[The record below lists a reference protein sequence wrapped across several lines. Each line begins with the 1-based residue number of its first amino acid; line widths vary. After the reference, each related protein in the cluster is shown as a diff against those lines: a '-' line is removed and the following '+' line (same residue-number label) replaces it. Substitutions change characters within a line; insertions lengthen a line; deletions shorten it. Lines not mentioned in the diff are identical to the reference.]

1 MAEFSRING
10 KYVLN
15 AVEDA
20 PDFRDFRYQPALIP
34 LQNEVTPPDDLN
46 IRDQGG
52 EGACTGFGLAAAIDL
67 QLGERGDDRTVST
80 RMLYEM
86 AKQFDEW
93 SGEAYEGSSCRGAV
107 KGWYGMGVCDD
118 TLAPYSPGHA
128 NWQLTIDQ
136 AKDARKTSLGA
147 YYRVDKKISDYHAA
161 LNEVGAL
168 YVSAMVTTGWQNRSV
183 GGGEIALSDEIL
195 GGHAFTI
202 VGYNGRGFWI
212 QNSWGESWGKDG
224 TALWLYE
231 DWLEHGRDAWVV
243 RLAVST
249 PQIWHLRPNE
259 TDSSRS
265 EERDAK
271 PAPRR
276 AEILGHFVHI
286 DDGNFDTQGK
296 FGTDLDSIKK
306 TASFLAGSDDYDH
319 LLFYAHGGLND
330 INASA
335 RRVAAM
341 KEVWKANR
349 VYPFHFMYDTGLLEE
364 IKDIVFGHDEEVE
377 ERAAGFTDWT
387 DKLIEEATR
396 KVGRAIWREMKF
408 GATSPFTDDGAG
420 TQTVGAFLDEFEADG
435 AKLKSVHLAGHSTGA
450 ILLANLLLALGDEPR
465 APRIKTCSL
474 MAPACTHDLFN
485 DAYRPLLASGLD
497 GLRIDRMKIYN
508 LDDKLELDDTVTP
521 AYRKSLL
528 YLVSRAFEEEP
539 PERILGLQKYRNRLG
554 RLPGGNKLRFEV
566 SNGSSRE
573 NPRTTSTTHGGFD
586 NDLATVNDILKSVV
600 GGTPERPFTEE
611 DLEY

>member
-34 LQNEVTPPDDLN
+34 LQTEVPRPEGLN

-67 QLGERGDDRTVST
+67 QLAARGEDRTVST

-93 SGEAYEGSSCRGAV
+93 TGEEYEGSSCRGAV
-107 KGWYGMGVCDD
+107 KGWHSMGVCDD
-118 TLAPYSPGHA
+118 ALAPYRPGDST
-128 NWQLTIDQ
+128 WQLGIDQ

-168 YVSAMVTTGWQNRSV
+168 YVSAMVHTGWQTRSV
-183 GGGEIALSDEIL
+183 ADGVIGQGSEIL

-202 VGYNGRGFWI
+202 VGYNTRGFWI
-212 QNSWGESWGKDG
+212 QNSWGEDWGDKG
-224 TALWLYE
+224 TALWPYE

-249 PQIWHLRPNE
+249 PQIWHLKPND

-265 EERDAK
+265 QERDSK
-271 PAPRR
+271 SAPRR

-286 DDGNFDTQGK
+286 DDGRFDTKGRY
-296 FGTDLDSIKK
+296 GTDIDSIEK
-306 TASFLAGSDDYDH
+306 TASFLADSDDYDH

-330 INASA
+330 IEASA

-341 KEVWKANR
+341 KEVWKENR
-349 VYPFHFMYDTGLLEE
+349 VYPFHFMYDTGLAEE
-364 IKDIVFGHDEEVE
+364 IADVVFGHEEEVE
-377 ERAAGFTDWT
+377 ERAAGFTDFT
-387 DKLIEEATR
+387 DKLIEKATR
-396 KVGRAIWREMKF
+396 KVGRAIWREMKY
-408 GATSPFTDDGAG
+408 GATAPFTEEGAG
-420 TQTVGAFLDEFEADG
+420 TQTVDAFLDAFDPDG

-450 ILLANLLLALGDEPR
+450 ILLANLLVALAEKAR
-465 APRIKTCSL
+465 APRIRTCSL

-485 DAYRPLLASGLD
+485 RAYKPLLASDID
-497 GLRIDRMKIYN
+497 GFRIDRMKVYN
-508 LDDKLELDDTVTP
+508 LDDTLELDDTVTP

-528 YLVSRAFEEEP
+528 YLVSRAFEEDL
-539 PERILGLQKYRNRLG
+539 PERLLGLHKYRNRLG

-566 SNGSSRE
+566 STGSSRD
-573 NPRTTSTTHGGFD
+573 NPRTTATTHGAFD
-586 NDLATVNDILKSVV
+586 NDVATMNDILKAVV
-600 GGTPERPFTEE
+600 GGKPDRPFTKE
-611 DLEY
+611 DLDY